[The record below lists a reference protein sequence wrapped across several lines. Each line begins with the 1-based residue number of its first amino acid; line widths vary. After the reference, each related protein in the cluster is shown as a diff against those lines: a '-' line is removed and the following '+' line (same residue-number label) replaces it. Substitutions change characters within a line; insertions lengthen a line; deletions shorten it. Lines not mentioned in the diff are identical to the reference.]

1 MKKIFKLHGNSINKR
16 INVKK
21 ITKYVI
27 KNSLKRIFLYRA
39 CLARLKMMG
48 VTKVFSYTLAHET
61 GVTSDQVR
69 KDFSEFGIK
78 GNKRGGYEINDLL
91 EKMETI
97 FHRNKDHNIILVGMG
112 NLGQALSKYSK
123 FVQRNMNIVATFD
136 IDPFKQKIRS
146 EIPVYS
152 LSRLREIIDRFRV
165 KVAILAV
172 PEISAQE
179 VSDEMVREGI
189 KGIVNFAPVLL
200 KVPPDVVV
208 NNVNLSDELESVIY
222 YVHQMMK
229 DNGLKNIELLYRDLK
244 Y

>member
-1 MKKIFKLHGNSINKR
+1 MKQ
-16 INVKK
+16 

-48 VTKVFSYTLAHET
+48 VEKVFSYTLANET
-61 GVTSDQVR
+61 GVTSEQVR

-78 GNKRGGYEINDLL
+78 GNKRGGYEINILL
-91 EKMETI
+91 EKMENL
-97 FHRNKDHNIILVGMG
+97 FHKNKDHNIVLIGMG
-112 NLGQALSKYSK
+112 NLGLALSKYSK

-146 EIPVYS
+146 DIPVYS
-152 LSRLREIIDRFRV
+152 MSRLKEIIDRFKV

-179 VSDEMVREGI
+179 VTDELVRSGI
-189 KGIVNFAPVLL
+189 KGIVNFAPVLP
-200 KVPPDVVV
+200 KVPPEVVI
-208 NNVNLSDELESVIY
+208 NNVNLCDELESVIY
-222 YVHQMMK
+222 YVHKLMK
-229 DNGLKNIELLYRDLK
+229 NEGLKNIELLYKDMK

>member
-1 MKKIFKLHGNSINKR
+1 MKQ
-16 INVKK
+16 

-48 VTKVFSYTLAHET
+48 VEKVFSYTLANET
-61 GVTSDQVR
+61 GVTSDNVR
-69 KDFSEFGIK
+69 KDFSEFGIR
-78 GNKRGGYEINDLL
+78 GNKRGGYEISELL
-91 EKMETI
+91 EKMENI
-97 FHRNKDHNIILVGMG
+97 FHRNKDHNIVLIGMG
-112 NLGQALSKYSK
+112 NLGLALSKYSK

-136 IDPFKQKIRS
+136 IDPFKQKMRS
-146 EIPVYS
+146 GIPVYS
-152 LSRLREIIDRFRV
+152 MSRLKEIIDRFKV

-179 VSDEMVREGI
+179 VSDELVRVGI

-200 KVPPDVVV
+200 KVPPEVVI
-208 NNVNLSDELESVIY
+208 NNVNLCDELESVIY
-222 YVHQMMK
+222 YVHKVMQ
-229 DNGLKNIELLYRDLK
+229 DEGLKNLEILYRDMK

>member
-1 MKKIFKLHGNSINKR
+1 
-16 INVKK
+16 
-21 ITKYVI
+21 
-27 KNSLKRIFLYRA
+27 
-39 CLARLKMMG
+39 MG
-48 VTKVFSYTLAHET
+48 VERVFSYTLANET

-78 GNKRGGYEINDLL
+78 GNKRGGYDTNNLL
-91 EKMETI
+91 EMMENI
-97 FHRNKDHNIILVGMG
+97 FHRNKDHNIVLVGMG
-112 NLGQALSKYSK
+112 NLGLALSKYSK
-123 FVQRNMNIVATFD
+123 FVQRNMNVVATFD

-152 LSRLREIIDRFRV
+152 MSRLKEIIDRFKV

-179 VSDEMVREGI
+179 VSDELIRVGI

-200 KVPPDVVV
+200 KVPPEVVV
-208 NNVNLSDELESVIY
+208 NNVNLCDELESVIY
-222 YVHQMMK
+222 YVHK
-229 DNGLKNIELLYRDLK
+229 LIKVEGLKNIELLYKDMK

>member
-1 MKKIFKLHGNSINKR
+1 
-16 INVKK
+16 VKQ

-48 VTKVFSYTLAHET
+48 VEKVFSYTLANET
-61 GVTSDQVR
+61 GVTSEQVR

-78 GNKRGGYEINDLL
+78 GNKRGGYEINILL
-91 EKMETI
+91 EKMENL
-97 FHRNKDHNIILVGMG
+97 FHKNKDHNIVLIGMG
-112 NLGQALSKYSK
+112 NLGLALSKYSK

-146 EIPVYS
+146 DIPVYS
-152 LSRLREIIDRFRV
+152 MSRLKEIIDRFKV

-179 VSDEMVREGI
+179 VTDELVRSGI
-189 KGIVNFAPVLL
+189 KGIVNFAPVLP
-200 KVPPDVVV
+200 KVPPEVVI
-208 NNVNLSDELESVIY
+208 NNVNLCDELESVIY
-222 YVHQMMK
+222 YVHKLMK
-229 DNGLKNIELLYRDLK
+229 NEGLKNIELLYKDMK

>member
-1 MKKIFKLHGNSINKR
+1 
-16 INVKK
+16 VKQ

-48 VTKVFSYTLAHET
+48 VEKVFSYTLANET

-78 GNKRGGYEINDLL
+78 GNKRGGYEITVLL

-97 FHRNKDHNIILVGMG
+97 FHRNKDHNIVLIGMG
-112 NLGQALSKYSK
+112 NLGLALSKYSK

-146 EIPVYS
+146 DIPVYS
-152 LSRLREIIDRFRV
+152 MSRLKEIIDRFKV

-179 VSDEMVREGI
+179 VTDELVRAGI
-189 KGIVNFAPVLL
+189 KGIVNFAPVLP
-200 KVPPDVVV
+200 KVPPEIVI
-208 NNVNLSDELESVIY
+208 NNVNLCDELESVIY
-222 YVHQMMK
+222 YVHKLMK
-229 DNGLKNIELLYRDLK
+229 TEGLKNIELLYKDMK